1 MLGFP
6 NRRRLIAMSDEVE
19 RLYRRLLEAWN
30 AHDGDAMAACFAE
43 DGEMIG
49 FDGSHVQGRTEIA
62 EHLNSVFADH
72 ETAAFIAKIRSVRSL
87 TSDVALLRAAAGMV
101 PPGGSDINPA
111 ANTHHTVVAEK
122 LDGEWRIALFQNT
135 PAQFHGRPEQ
145 TKKWTE
151 ELRAL
156 I

>member
-1 MLGFP
+1 
-6 NRRRLIAMSDEVE
+6 MSDEVE
-19 RLYRRLLEAWN
+19 RLYRRLLEGWN
-30 AHDGDAMAACFAE
+30 SHDGDAMAGCFAE

-72 ETAAFIAKIRSVRSL
+72 ETAAFIAKVRSVRSL

-111 ANTHHTVVAEK
+111 ANTHHAVVAEK

-145 TKKWTE
+145 TERWTE